1 MCQAVFTHI
10 RSFRLVNELKK
21 KKKRKRKKKKHARG
35 HTSQHV
41 LWPEIPLRLVDSL
54 PDLRL
59 SISIT

>member
-10 RSFRLVNELKK
+10 ISFSLVNELKK
-21 KKKRKRKKKKHARG
+21 KKRKKKKHARG
-35 HTSQHV
+35 HTSQRV

-54 PDLRL
+54 PDFRL